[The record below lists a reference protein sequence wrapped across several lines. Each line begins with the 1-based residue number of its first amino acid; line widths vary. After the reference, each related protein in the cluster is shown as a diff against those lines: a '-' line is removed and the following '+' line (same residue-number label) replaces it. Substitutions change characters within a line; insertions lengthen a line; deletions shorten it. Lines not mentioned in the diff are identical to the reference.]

1 MLTIREDKSKT
12 KREQIISRIEQR
24 QVERDSPPEHANLA
38 VFASP
43 EYFGSPIISITEIDK
58 YMYESTVI
66 PCGTRRPV
74 GEVGFT
80 SKQIE
85 DGVWCIRGDNHNF
98 FWELNEYGIIYN
110 REWVEPEPLTKDEV
124 DHKELYLPGCDIL
137 NQIHEFIRAARGFY
151 QRCKYADNIEIVA
164 ELRQVNGQKLK
175 FKSVSSDREDAKI
188 RESTQSEIL
197 ASVQCLPQ
205 TLQEV
210 NEFERVLFGV
220 SDQIVGAFNQQSSQR
235 LWQEKKWE
243 WRRRVAAV
251 CDE

>member
-1 MLTIREDKSKT
+1 MFTNLEDKSKT
-12 KREQIISRIEQR
+12 KREQILSRIEQR
-24 QVERDSPPEHANLA
+24 QIERHPPPDHPNLA

-43 EYFGSPIISITEIDK
+43 VCLGAPLISVAKIEK
-58 YMYESTVI
+58 Y
-66 PCGTRRPV
+66 TR
-74 GEVGFT
+74 
-80 SKQIE
+80 QI
-85 DGVWCIRGDNHNF
+85 GYDNHGEFRPRRVNGGVCF
-98 FWELNEYGIIYN
+98 RGKDGHNVFWELNEYGIVYQ
-110 REWVEPEPLTKDEV
+110 REWVEPEPLTKNEV

-151 QRCKYADNIEIVA
+151 QRCKYSDNIEIVA
-164 ELRQVNGQKLK
+164 GLRQVYGQKLK

-197 ASVQCLPQ
+197 ASAQCLPQ

-243 WRRRVAAV
+243 WRRRVAAA